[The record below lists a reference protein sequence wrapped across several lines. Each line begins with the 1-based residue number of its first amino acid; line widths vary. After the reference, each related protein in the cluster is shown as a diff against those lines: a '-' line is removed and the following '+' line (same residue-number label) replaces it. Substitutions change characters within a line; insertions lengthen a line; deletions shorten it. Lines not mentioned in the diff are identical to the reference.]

1 MVLAARSGQ
10 ATASLLRQRSLA
22 LAWAR
27 QSSTTG
33 LRSFSSLQLI
43 HQQQQLQLHQN
54 PTPKPWR
61 SHQQQQ
67 LRLFSSSINRFA
79 SEYIPPSSRSV
90 LEGGASHTGSR
101 LIDVKK
107 VIVIGS
113 GGISIGQAGEFDYS
127 GTSIV

>member
-10 ATASLLRQRSLA
+10 ATAASVLRQRTVA

-33 LRSFSSLQLI
+33 FRSFSSLQLL
-43 HQQQQLQLHQN
+43 HKQQQQQK
-54 PTPKPWR
+54 PTLKACR

-79 SEYIPPSSRSV
+79 AEYIPPSSRSV
-90 LEGGASHTGSR
+90 LEGGASHTGSH
-101 LIDVKK
+101 LVDVKK

-127 GTSIV
+127 GTS